1 MMQRLVILAASM
13 VLTVGSAQGALAATA
28 RGAPETC
35 ITESNRLTSRG
46 TVDLAWRKL
55 GSDGRAP
62 VLLIAGSDQQM
73 TMWPQ
78 TLLSGLIAK
87 GRSTIVYDARD
98 VGCSSHLDERG
109 PIVWATFFAELMG
122 GRSPSAPYGLSDM
135 TLDALAVM
143 DAAGQ
148 RKVDIVGVS
157 GGATVA
163 AALAAQY
170 PDRVGRLVLVMANSG
185 NPAIP
190 MPADPARLAGLP
202 QPPAKDAGL
211 AEIVAFRA
219 RSGEALEGTALA
231 MTADERRGVVE
242 AASRRSWDPDGLGRG
257 GAALLA
263 AGDQRATLA
272 KITAPTRVIHG
283 ALDPLISPIAGRE
296 VASAIPG
303 AEFREIAGMGH
314 ALTRAAVE
322 AVVDWLG
329 TDRGAE

>member
-13 VLTVGSAQGALAATA
+13 VLTVGSAQAALAAAA
-28 RGAPETC
+28 RGAPAAC
-35 ITESNRLTSRG
+35 IAESNHLASRG
-46 TVDLAWRKL
+46 TVDLAWRKV
-55 GSDGRAP
+55 GAEGRAS

-78 TLLSGLIAK
+78 TLLSGVIAK

-98 VGCSSHLDERG
+98 VGCSSHLDQRG
-109 PIVWATFFAELMG
+109 PIVWPTFFAELMG
-122 GRSPSAPYGLSDM
+122 GKSPSVPYDLADL

-143 DAAGQ
+143 DSAGQ

-163 AALAAQY
+163 AALAARY

-190 MPADPARLAGLP
+190 MPADPSRLAGLP

-219 RSGEALEGTALA
+219 RSGQALEGTALA
-231 MTADERRGVVE
+231 MTTEERRSVAE
-242 AASRRSWDPDGLGRG
+242 AASRRSWDPDGLGRA

-272 KITAPTRVIHG
+272 KIKAPTRVVHG
-283 ALDPLISPIAGRE
+283 ALDPLISPAAGRE

-303 AEFREIAGMGH
+303 AEFLEVPGMGH
-314 ALTRAAVE
+314 ALTPAAIE
-322 AVVDWLG
+322 AVVEWIG
-329 TDRGAE
+329 SDRGAE